1 MGHCVT
7 INDECDDMFGRKKKQ
22 EPSGVNEKPAIG
34 FIEISGVGRVEV
46 SSTPESI
53 PSKIQVGDRWVKVN
67 RELYKYLWAL
77 SHATSEGRKR
87 LDSLV

>member
-1 MGHCVT
+1 
-7 INDECDDMFGRKKKQ
+7 MFGRGKKK
-22 EPSGVNEKPAIG
+22 NEQAGINERPAIG
-34 FIEISGVGRVEV
+34 YLEISGIGKVEV
-46 SSTPESI
+46 NSTPESI
-53 PSKIQVGDRWVKVN
+53 PSKIQVGDRWVKID

>member
-1 MGHCVT
+1 MKV
-7 INDECDDMFGRKKKQ
+7 FGRGKKQ
-22 EPSGVNEKPAIG
+22 EPSGVNEKPLVGFVEINGIG
-34 FIEISGVGRVEV
+34 KVEV
-46 SSTPESI
+46 SSTPETI
-53 PSKIQVGDRWVKVN
+53 PSKIQIGDRWVKVD

>member
-1 MGHCVT
+1 M
-7 INDECDDMFGRKKKQ
+7 IMFGRDKKQ
-22 EPSGVNEKPAIG
+22 GEPSGVNEKPAVGFVEIRGIG
-34 FIEISGVGRVEV
+34 KVEV
-46 SSTPESI
+46 SSTPETI
-53 PSKIQVGDRWVKVN
+53 PSRIKVGDRMVKVD

>member
-1 MGHCVT
+1 
-7 INDECDDMFGRKKKQ
+7 MFGRGKKK
-22 EPSGVNEKPAIG
+22 EEHGVGERPAIG
-34 FIEISGVGRVEV
+34 FVEISGIGRIEV
-46 SSTPESI
+46 SSTPETI
-53 PSKIQVGDRWVKVN
+53 PSRIQVGDKWVKVD

>member
-1 MGHCVT
+1 M
-7 INDECDDMFGRKKKQ
+7 NMFGRGKKKEQ
-22 EPSGVNEKPAIG
+22 TGVGERPAVG
-34 FIEISGVGRVEV
+34 FIEISGVGRIEV
-46 SSTPESI
+46 SSTPENI
-53 PSKIQVGDRWVKVN
+53 PSRIMVGDRMVKID